1 MLVLKK
7 LLASVYQVFIFG
19 PRGFFSSSIVS
30 MTAGRDSGSLTTAFS
45 KHYALVKYLLHLI
58 PFYSL
63 AVSVKIRQSREE
75 LTRQPEQHHRV
86 VILQPPPSLDG
97 GLDSQSLFLRVWFFN
112 CPTKA
117 MLLYLC
123 NGDSSRALFPKH
135 IRRVS
140 YPSRKYTT
148 GCYMHR
154 FLPLQQFLEENYVCC
169 LLLFYFYNQELH
181 FLHYSE
187 YGTGFVFDGWCSK
200 RDSGIYEAQTVPR
213 CTLGTF
219 ASQPKHGSHVI
230 GGFLFLVAHLYF
242 WSASECFNL
251 KLELVNRAM
260 VGRSRLTTIVR
271 GFLFSFL

>member
-19 PRGFFSSSIVS
+19 PQGFFSSSIVS
-30 MTAGRDSGSLTTAFS
+30 MTAGRDSRSLTTAFL
-45 KHYALVKYLLHLI
+45 KHCALVKCPLHLI

-187 YGTGFVFDGWCSK
+187 YGTGFVFDGCCSK
-200 RDSGIYEAQTVPR
+200 RGIYEAQTVPPLQNLIHSALLPTKTWKS
-213 CTLGTF
+213 CDWWIFIFGCAL
-219 ASQPKHGSHVI
+219 V
-230 GGFLFLVAHLYF
+230 FLVSFRMLQSQIRTCEQSNGRQKPLNYHCEGL
-242 WSASECFNL
+242 
-251 KLELVNRAM
+251 LV
-260 VGRSRLTTIVR
+260 
-271 GFLFSFL
+271 

>member
-1 MLVLKK
+1 MTIIFSVTYNYYLCNVRSFEEKKTCSPVKHQEVLVLKK

-30 MTAGRDSGSLTTAFS
+30 MTAGRDSGRLTTAFS

-154 FLPLQQFLEENYVCC
+154 FLPLQQFLEENYICC

-181 FLHYSE
+181 FLHYS
-187 YGTGFVFDGWCSK
+187 
-200 RDSGIYEAQTVPR
+200 
-213 CTLGTF
+213 
-219 ASQPKHGSHVI
+219 
-230 GGFLFLVAHLYF
+230 
-242 WSASECFNL
+242 
-251 KLELVNRAM
+251 
-260 VGRSRLTTIVR
+260 
-271 GFLFSFL
+271 

>member
-1 MLVLKK
+1 VLVLKK

-86 VILQPPPSLDG
+86 VVLQPPPSLDG

-200 RDSGIYEAQTVPR
+200 RGIYEAQTVPP
-213 CTLGTF
+213 L
-219 ASQPKHGSHVI
+219 QNLIH
-230 GGFLFLVAHLYF
+230 
-242 WSASECFNL
+242 SALLQANQNIE
-251 KLELVNRAM
+251 VM
-260 VGRSRLTTIVR
+260 
-271 GFLFSFL
+271 

>member
-1 MLVLKK
+1 MLHIIVIFATYVVLKKTCSPVKHQEVLVLKK

-45 KHYALVKYLLHLI
+45 KHCALVKCPLHLI

-117 MLLYLC
+117 MLLHLC
-123 NGDSSRALFPKH
+123 NGDSSCALFPKTYKTRFISKQEIH
-135 IRRVS
+135 HRMRHASIS
-140 YPSRKYTT
+140 AFAAILGRKLCMLFT
-148 GCYMHR
+148 
-154 FLPLQQFLEENYVCC
+154 VI
-169 LLLFYFYNQELH
+169 LLVQPGAPFFA
-181 FLHYSE
+181 YSE
-187 YGTGFVFDGWCSK
+187 HGTGLNFVFDGWCSK
-200 RDSGIYEAQTVPR
+200 RGSGIYEAQIVPP
-213 CTLGTF
+213 L
-219 ASQPKHGSHVI
+219 QI
-230 GGFLFLVAHLYF
+230 Y
-242 WSASECFNL
+242 SALLQANQNME
-251 KLELVNRAM
+251 V
-260 VGRSRLTTIVR
+260 V
-271 GFLFSFL
+271 